1 MLYAKLLLLGS
12 ELLLA
17 RCKPLKMQ
25 DLGILLLTQQFF
37 GISTLISPEW
47 QLQSLLA
54 IPFSERTQYDLSG
67 VLNILPKL

>member
-25 DLGILLLTQQFF
+25 GLGILSLTQQFF
-37 GISTLISPEW
+37 GISTLNISRM
-47 QLQSLLA
+47 A
-54 IPFSERTQYDLSG
+54 T
-67 VLNILPKL
+67 PKSISYTFF

>member
-25 DLGILLLTQQFF
+25 DLGILSLTQQFF
-37 GISTLISPEW
+37 GISTLNIFRMATPKSISYT
-47 QLQSLLA
+47 
-54 IPFSERTQYDLSG
+54 FF
-67 VLNILPKL
+67 